1 MGTPDPS
8 RRPRPFPE
16 PPAGFDDP
24 LEMLFGCHRR
34 IEKQLETLKRLRQH
48 LASKGID
55 AEASAAAEAV
65 LRYFRKAAVDH
76 HEDEEQDVFPLL
88 ERRID
93 DPDEKARFAHLRT
106 RLESEHRKLEESW
119 TRVRKPLEGIAE
131 GLMRP
136 LAEEDVRALADG
148 VPRTYPRGGGGAARA
163 FPLSRRA
170 GSSRHSAARWP
181 RGAAFPTARAE
192 AMGAHTSQLTGE
204 AATVL
209 RSGGG
214 KEWSG

>member
-1 MGTPDPS
+1 MGTPDPA
-8 RRPRPFPE
+8 RKPRAFPE

-34 IEKQLETLKRLRQH
+34 IEKQLETLKRLREH
-48 LASKGID
+48 LGSKGID

-88 ERRID
+88 EERID
-93 DPDEKARFAHLRT
+93 DAAEKARFRELRA

-119 TRVRKPLEGIAE
+119 ARVRKPLEGIAE

-136 LAEEDVRALADG
+136 LAEGDVAALADAYLG
-148 VPRTYPRGGGGAARA
+148 HIRAEEATLRELFRYLDTPDIEALGRSMAARRSV
-163 FPLSRRA
+163 PY
-170 GSSRHSAARWP
+170 SSRS
-181 RGAAFPTARAE
+181 
-192 AMGAHTSQLTGE
+192 
-204 AATVL
+204 
-209 RSGGG
+209 
-214 KEWSG
+214 

>member
-1 MGTPDPS
+1 MGTPNPG
-8 RRPRPFPE
+8 RKPRPFPE

-34 IEKQLETLKRLRQH
+34 IEKQLETLKRLRAH
-48 LASKGID
+48 LDAKGID

-88 ERRID
+88 EQRID
-93 DPDEKARFAHLRT
+93 NAEEKARLRELRA

-119 TRVRKPLEGIAE
+119 ARVRKPLEGIAE

-136 LAEEDVRALADG
+136 LAEADVAVLADAYLAHIRAEEETLRELFRYLDAPDLEALG
-148 VPRTYPRGGGGAARA
+148 RSMAAR
-163 FPLSRRA
+163 
-170 GSSRHSAARWP
+170 
-181 RGAAFPTARAE
+181 
-192 AMGAHTSQLTGE
+192 
-204 AATVL
+204 
-209 RSGGG
+209 RSVPFAS
-214 KEWSG
+214 KP